1 VTTTRSK
8 RVVKAPANFAAEMA
22 ETMQQE
28 HELHQFQRSARRK
41 EGVRSPD
48 HRDRTVSAGRQN
60 PSQRYQEEQ
69 RRLQTQR
76 EHQERQQ
83 HARAD
88 LALRVSAQEVS
99 VRSARRVDPEVKRQM
114 LQVVDCADELDQE
127 YNIFAEP
134 VTEDV
139 APGYFQIIPHPVDL
153 RTVR

>member
-1 VTTTRSK
+1 
-8 RVVKAPANFAAEMA
+8 VVKAPANFAAEMA
-22 ETMQQE
+22 ATMQHE
-28 HELHQFQRSARRK
+28 HDMHQSQRSARRK

-48 HRDRTVSAGRQN
+48 HTDRTVGAARQN

-83 HARAD
+83 HARAE
-88 LALRVSAQEVS
+88 LAQRVSAQEAS
-99 VRSARRVDPEVKRQM
+99 AARSARRVDPEVKRQM
-114 LQVVDCADELDQE
+114 LQAVDCADELDQE

-153 RTVR
+153 RTVRYVS